1 MRKIISVILAT
12 AGFILIAFGIG
23 YEYKDDIYMF
33 YQKEILK
40 ERDNI
45 TIKTNDYYKEND
57 YNYVQN
63 TNDFIARNKNH
74 LKNIFYTI
82 INSGTNEFTFY
93 CDEDYKDCI
102 NDAVNMVNNKDILSN
117 INNFVHPFNSFDT
130 ININYDEY
138 GEIIVKINKVYTEEE
153 IKELNE
159 TVDNIINNKIKKSMT
174 NKEKIETIHNYIINK
189 GFYAT
194 DKIRKKYPDKEFNKA
209 NDILINKYGLC
220 SAYTDAM
227 ALFLYEFGIDN
238 YKIATDSHIW
248 NLVNINDEWL
258 HLDLTWDDPVT
269 ENGEN
274 KLEIYFLLINNDR
287 LNELDTGKHEF
298 NKDIY
303 KEAL

>member
-1 MRKIISVILAT
+1 MRKIISLILAT
-12 AGFILIAFGIG
+12 AGFILIAFDIG

-40 ERDNI
+40 KQDNI
-45 TIKTNDYYKEND
+45 TIKTNEYYKEND

-93 CDEDYKDCI
+93 CDEDYKECI
-102 NDAVNMVNNKDILSN
+102 NDAVNMVNDKDILSN

-159 TVDNIINNKIKKSMT
+159 TVDKIINNKIKKSMT
-174 NKEKIETIHNYIINK
+174 NKEKIETIHNYIINR
-189 GFYAT
+189 GSYAT

-209 NDILINKYGLC
+209 NDILINKYGIC

-227 ALFLYEFGIDN
+227 ALFLYEFGLDN
-238 YKIATDSHIW
+238 YKIATESHIW
-248 NLVNINDEWL
+248 NLVNINNEWL

-287 LNELDTGKHEF
+287 LEELDTGKHEF